1 MCKNQIFYYNEKN
14 KNIKQKPKPNQVW
27 YQNSRA
33 RERKGQFRQ
42 NLQIINKKCPHCGA
56 IFKIKSALE
65 SHLQTKHPD
74 KQPINID
81 QIPDV
86 KPHLTDFPATNA
98 QTSFKAMLNEQ
109 LIDNNNKLSVSDFA
123 QLMDATASILAATT
137 QQSSPFPM
145 TTNNG
150 VIPLDLSTTTPKYE
164 PSESEISFS
173 DSNNDHDESNDFCG
187 QSNGNFGCIDS
198 NIDAGD
204 GVSIGKG
211 NNGGMAM
218 NQLNGDLDC
227 FGPCS
232 PASSTQSQQKKRYRT
247 QMSHRQVNILKVLFG
262 DYKTP
267 SMIDCENIGREIG
280 LAKRVVQVG
289 FKMKKKIDEK

>member
-1 MCKNQIFYYNEKN
+1 
-14 KNIKQKPKPNQVW
+14 
-27 YQNSRA
+27 
-33 RERKGQFRQ
+33 
-42 NLQIINKKCPHCGA
+42 
-56 IFKIKSALE
+56 
-65 SHLQTKHPD
+65 
-74 KQPINID
+74 
-81 QIPDV
+81 
-86 KPHLTDFPATNA
+86 
-98 QTSFKAMLNEQ
+98 MLNEQ

-123 QLMDATASILAATT
+123 QLMDATASILAAT

-173 DSNNDHDESNDFCG
+173 DSNDHDESNDFCA

-204 GVSIGKG
+204 GLLIGKG
-211 NNGGMAM
+211 NNGANTM
-218 NQLNGDLDC
+218 NQINGDFDC

-262 DYKTP
+262 DFKTP

-280 LAKRVVQVG
+280 LPKRVVQVG
-289 FKMKKKIDEK
+289 FMKSNCNEEDRCGYRSMLFSF

>member
-1 MCKNQIFYYNEKN
+1 MYKTKSKFFLKSKIKTKN
-14 KNIKQKPKPNQVW
+14 QKPKPNQVW

-98 QTSFKAMLNEQ
+98 PATFKAMLNDQ
-109 LIDNNNKLSVSDFA
+109 LIDNNNKLSVSEFA
-123 QLMDATASILAATT
+123 QLMDATASILAASNT
-137 QQSSPFPM
+137 QSPFPM
-145 TTNNG
+145 TTSNG
-150 VIPLDLSTTTPKYE
+150 VIPLDLTTTTPKYE

-173 DSNNDHDESNDFCG
+173 DSNNDHDESNDFAV
-187 QSNGNFGCIDS
+187 QSNGNFGSIDS
-198 NIDAGD
+198 NLDVGD
-204 GVSIGKG
+204 GLLMGKG
-211 NNGGMAM
+211 NQSSNNPPL

-267 SMIDCENIGREIG
+267 SMIDCENVGREIG
-280 LAKRVVQVG
+280 LSKRVVQVG
-289 FKMKKKIDEK
+289 FMKLQ

>member
-1 MCKNQIFYYNEKN
+1 
-14 KNIKQKPKPNQVW
+14 
-27 YQNSRA
+27 
-33 RERKGQFRQ
+33 
-42 NLQIINKKCPHCGA
+42 
-56 IFKIKSALE
+56 
-65 SHLQTKHPD
+65 
-74 KQPINID
+74 
-81 QIPDV
+81 
-86 KPHLTDFPATNA
+86 
-98 QTSFKAMLNEQ
+98 MLSNDQ

-137 QQSSPFPM
+137 QQSSPFPI
-145 TTNNG
+145 TNNG
-150 VIPLDLSTTTPKYE
+150 IIPLDLSTTTPKYE

-173 DSNNDHDESNDFCG
+173 DSNNDHDESNDFCV
-187 QSNGNFGCIDS
+187 QANGNFGCIDA
-198 NIDAGD
+198 NVDGGD
-204 GVSIGKG
+204 SLLIGKG
-211 NNGGMAM
+211 NAM
-218 NQLNGDLDC
+218 QLNGDLDC

-289 FKMKKKIDEK
+289 